1 MHAKLL
7 IPALAVLSLGSS
19 GCLIGDFGDG
29 MRYNRDFHYSFPLS
43 ANGRVEVETF
53 NGSVEITG
61 WDQNTVD
68 ISGSKWGPTES
79 AADALRIDTDHTA
92 DSVSVRAVKPSEW
105 RQNLGARFEIKV
117 PKGAVLDRI
126 VTSNGSIRTEDG
138 AGPARMRTSN
148 GSIHAQGLQGRL
160 DAQTSNG
167 PIELADVTGDAI
179 LHTSNGHIHAQ
190 RLNGGADAT
199 TSNGGIDLELP
210 GKLAR
215 DVRAHTSNGGI
226 TVRIQEPLNAHLM
239 ATTSNSSIHTDFD
252 VRMSGELSKHHMEGS
267 IGSGGPMIDLSTSN
281 GSIRV
286 LKF

>member
-7 IPALAVLSLGSS
+7 IPALAVLSLGSG
-19 GCLIGDFGDG
+19 GCYIGDFGDG
-29 MRYNRDFHYSFPLS
+29 MRYNRDFHYSYPLS

-226 TVRIQEPLNAHLM
+226 TVRLQAPLNAHFM
-239 ATTSNSSIHTDFD
+239 ATTSNSSIQTDFD